1 MRISVVVPV
10 HNARATIGPCV
21 AALAAQIRPADV
33 VYLVDNGSTDGT
45 YEWLQER
52 ARGEPRL
59 RVLRER
65 KRGPSAARNA
75 ALRLVE
81 DGIVAFTDADCVAE
95 ADWLERL
102 ATAYED
108 PAVNAVAGGIAGRD
122 PRTLVERYLAMT
134 GFSLPDRALVVRRC
148 TPFVGFPTANLSVR
162 AGVAARLGGFDEQM
176 FVGEDYDLCW
186 RIVRDGGAIVYI
198 PGARVAHI
206 HRASLAAMLA
216 RLFAYG
222 AARPRLVGKHFRGRG
237 YLTAGRRAV
246 EFRSPVTFCVN
257 LTSPEKVSLAMLLL
271 SLASPWLLGCLALYW
286 WRLAVNLRRAAQ
298 RRGVAPRSEGELLGF
313 TGLHLLEFAA
323 SNAGSLSASARFR
336 AFCV

>member
-1 MRISVVVPV
+1 MRVSVVVPAY
-10 HNARATIGPCV
+10 NARVTIAQCII
-21 AALAAQIRPADV
+21 ALFRQSRPADA
-33 VYLVDNGSTDGT
+33 VYVVDNGSTDGT

-59 RVLRER
+59 RVLREL

-75 ALRLVE
+75 ALRLAQ

-95 ADWLERL
+95 VDWLERL
-102 ATAYED
+102 AASYED
-108 PAVNAVAGGIAGRD
+108 PAVAAVAGGVAGRD
-122 PRTLVERYLAMT
+122 PRTLVERYLTMT
-134 GFSLPDRALVVRRC
+134 GFALPDRALVVRRC
-148 TPFVGFPTANLSVR
+148 SPFVGFPTANLSVR
-162 AGVAARLGGFDEQM
+162 AEVAARLGGFDEQM
-176 FVGEDYDLCW
+176 VLGEDFDLCW
-186 RIVRDGGAIVYI
+186 RVVRDGGTIVYA
-198 PGARVAHI
+198 PEARVAHI
-206 HRASLAAMLA
+206 HRSSLGGMLA

-246 EFRSPVTFCVN
+246 EFPSPVTLCVN

-271 SLASPWLLGCLALYW
+271 SLVSPWLLGGLALYW

-313 TGLHLLEFAA
+313 TGLHLLEFAV

-336 AFCV
+336 ALCV